1 MAICTANVPAA
12 CLSAGKISGRCSRKS
27 ALFSAGDSLS
37 AAKWGGMARI
47 RGSSPALTPPQS
59 SLVLNRYELIE
70 AIGSGAFGTVWR
82 AVDSKLGRDVAVK
95 AIPVDLAGERAERE
109 IKAAARLSH
118 PGVVTLH
125 EAGADETHTYMV
137 SEFIKGMTLGQI
149 YAEGRCS
156 DRDVVRIGAALAAA
170 LDHAHSQGVIHRDVK
185 PGNILIPDAPRSEA
199 GIVKLADFGIAQL
212 AGESSLT
219 RTGDVVGTLAYMSPE
234 QASGEPLGAETDLW
248 ALAVVVF
255 EGLTGKNP
263 VRGRTAAET
272 ARNLASGE
280 IPLLADERP
289 DLPEE
294 LVDAVD
300 GALEPDPDDRG
311 TLGELGGALLA
322 AISKTDE
329 EPGTISP
336 AVRRK
341 DGTIKVRRV
350 QPGELA
356 REAEMTVPAARKG
369 GPAVTEIAGASKPRS
384 DFAWVKRGF
393 GAIAAGG
400 VALLWTVE
408 LAPAS
413 DRQSMW
419 IIAAAVTAS
428 VAVLP
433 RAGWLISMLAA
444 ITATAGSGNSG
455 EAVVL
460 AATLLPCAPLMWR
473 LPEWWSVPSLAPLL
487 GSPGFAGAWPAIAS
501 FSDGI
506 WLRFVAGAVGAW
518 QIGCAELL
526 LGRTL
531 LGGPPAKADAS
542 AVWASNPSAAVEHGL
557 LPLLQG
563 PLPAVAAVWG
573 VGAAVLPMVV
583 KGKNAVKDAIA
594 GACWAVVIGLAT
606 ATVSGGLSR
615 GVLAGALAG
624 AAVAVALRGIP
635 RLSTAEPEEGPRT
648 MIGRLRSIR

>member
-1 MAICTANVPAA
+1 M
-12 CLSAGKISGRCSRKS
+12 
-27 ALFSAGDSLS
+27 
-37 AAKWGGMARI
+37 
-47 RGSSPALTPPQS
+47 TPPRS
-59 SLVLNRYELIE
+59 SVVLDRYELVE

-95 AIPVDLAGERAERE
+95 AIPLDLAGERAERE

-137 SEFIKGMTLGQI
+137 SEFVRGMTLGQI

-185 PGNILIPDAPRSEA
+185 PGNILVPDAPRSEA

-234 QASGEPLGAETDLW
+234 QASGEPLGPETDLW
-248 ALAVVVF
+248 ALAVVIF
-255 EGLTGKNP
+255 EGLSGKNP

-272 ARNLASGE
+272 ARNLSSGE

-289 DLPEE
+289 DLPEA
-294 LVDAVD
+294 LTDAID
-300 GALEPDPDDRG
+300 CALEPDPDDRG
-311 TLGELGGALLA
+311 SLAELGGALIA
-322 AISKTDE
+322 AISKTDD

-350 QPGELA
+350 QQGELA
-356 REAEMTVPAARKG
+356 GAVDPPARAEPRGPKTATAIATAFSPG
-369 GPAVTEIAGASKPRS
+369 GRFG
-384 DFAWVKRGF
+384 WVHRAF
-393 GAIAAGG
+393 GAVAAGG
-400 VALLWTVE
+400 ISLLWTLE
-408 LAPAS
+408 LAPAA

-419 IIAAAVTAS
+419 VIAGGVTAL

-433 RAGWLISMLAA
+433 RAGWLISVLAA
-444 ITATAGSGNSG
+444 ITASAGAGKSG

-487 GSPGFAGAWPAIAS
+487 GSPGFAGAWPAVAS
-501 FSDGI
+501 FSEGM

-531 LGGPPAKADAS
+531 LGGPPAKAEAS
-542 AVWASNPSAAVEHGL
+542 AVWAADPSAAVQHGL
-557 LPLLQG
+557 VPLLQG
-563 PLPAVAAVWG
+563 PLPAVAGVWG
-573 VGAAVLPMVV
+573 VGAAVLPMIV
-583 KGKNAVKDAIA
+583 KGKNAVADAIA
-594 GACWAVVIGLAT
+594 GACWAAVIGLAT

-624 AAVAVALRGIP
+624 AAAAVALRGIP
-635 RLSTAEPEEGPRT
+635 SLSTAAPEEGPRT
-648 MIGRLRSIR
+648 MIERLRSIR

>member
-1 MAICTANVPAA
+1 M
-12 CLSAGKISGRCSRKS
+12 L
-27 ALFSAGDSLS
+27 
-37 AAKWGGMARI
+37 AKLAEMARI
-47 RGSSPALTPPQS
+47 RGSSPSMTPPRS
-59 SLVLNRYELIE
+59 SLVLDRYELVE

-82 AVDSKLGRDVAVK
+82 AVDGKLGRDVAVK
-95 AIPVDLAGERAERE
+95 AIPLDLAGERAERE

-137 SEFIKGMTLGQI
+137 SEFVKGMTLGQI

-170 LDHAHSQGVIHRDVK
+170 LDHAHSHGVIHRDVK

-199 GIVKLADFGIAQL
+199 GIVKLADFGIARL

-234 QASGEPLGAETDLW
+234 QASGDPLGAETDLW
-248 ALAVVVF
+248 ALAVVLF
-255 EGLTGKNP
+255 EGLTGRNP

-289 DLPEE
+289 DLPEA
-294 LVDAVD
+294 LVDAID
-300 GALEPDPDDRG
+300 CALEPDPDDRG
-311 TLGELGGALLA
+311 TLGELGGALVA
-322 AISKTDE
+322 AISDTDD
-329 EPGTISP
+329 EPGTIAP

-341 DGTIKVRRV
+341 DGSIKVRRV
-350 QPGELA
+350 QPDEQV
-356 REAEMTVPAARKG
+356 RESEMTIPAARKE
-369 GPAVTEIAGASKPRS
+369 PKQATVAVTGLAKAGRL
-384 DFAWVKRGF
+384 AWLARAF
-393 GAIAAGG
+393 GAVAAGG
-400 VALLWTVE
+400 VALLWTLE

-413 DRQSMW
+413 DRQAMW
-419 IIAAAVTAS
+419 IIAAGVAAL

-444 ITATAGSGNSG
+444 VTATAGAGKPG
-455 EAVVL
+455 EALIL

-473 LPEWWSVPSLAPLL
+473 LPEWWSLPSLAPLL
-487 GSPGFAGAWPAIAS
+487 GSPGFAGAWPAVAS
-501 FSDGI
+501 FSEGM

-531 LGGPPAKADAS
+531 LGGPPAKAEAS
-542 AVWASNPSAAVEHGL
+542 AVWANDPAAAVEHGL
-557 LPLLQG
+557 IPLLQG
-563 PLPAVAAVWG
+563 ALPAVAAVWG
-573 VGAAVLPMVV
+573 IGAAVLPMIV
-583 KGKNAVKDAIA
+583 KGRNAVADAVA
-594 GACWAVVIGLAT
+594 GASWAAVIGLAT

-624 AAVAVALRGIP
+624 AAVTVALRGIP
-635 RLSTAEPEEGPRT
+635 SLSTAEPEEGPRT
-648 MIGRLRSIR
+648 MIERLRNIR

>member
-1 MAICTANVPAA
+1 M
-12 CLSAGKISGRCSRKS
+12 
-27 ALFSAGDSLS
+27 
-37 AAKWGGMARI
+37 
-47 RGSSPALTPPQS
+47 TPPRS
-59 SLVLNRYELIE
+59 SVVLDRYELVE

-82 AVDSKLGRDVAVK
+82 AQDSKLGRDVAVK
-95 AIPVDLAGERAERE
+95 AIPLDLAGERAERE
-109 IKAAARLSH
+109 IRAAARLSH

-137 SEFIKGMTLGQI
+137 SEFVRGMTLGQI

-185 PGNILIPDAPRSEA
+185 PGNILVPDAPRSEA

-234 QASGEPLGAETDLW
+234 QASGEPLGPETDLW
-248 ALAVVVF
+248 ALAVVIF
-255 EGLTGKNP
+255 EGLSGKNP

-272 ARNLASGE
+272 ARNLSSGE

-289 DLPEE
+289 DLPEA
-294 LVDAVD
+294 LTDAID
-300 GALEPDPDDRG
+300 CALEPDPDDRG
-311 TLGELGGALLA
+311 SLAELGGALIS
-322 AISKTDE
+322 AISQTDD

-356 REAEMTVPAARKG
+356 REDDLPVPAARR
-369 GPAVTEIAGASKPRS
+369 GPNTAT
-384 DFAWVKRGF
+384 
-393 GAIAAGG
+393 AIAAALSPNGRFGWIHRAFGAAAAGG
-400 VALLWTVE
+400 ISLLWTLE
-408 LAPAS
+408 LAPAA

-419 IIAAAVTAS
+419 VIAGGVTAL

-433 RAGWLISMLAA
+433 RAGWLISVLAA
-444 ITATAGSGNSG
+444 ITASAGAGKPG

-487 GSPGFAGAWPAIAS
+487 GSPGFAGAWPAVAS
-501 FSDGI
+501 FSEGM

-531 LGGPPAKADAS
+531 LGGPPAKAEAS
-542 AVWASNPSAAVEHGL
+542 AVWATDPSAAVEHGL
-557 LPLLQG
+557 VPLLQG
-563 PLPAVAAVWG
+563 PLPAVAGVWG
-573 VGAAVLPMVV
+573 VGAAVLPMIV
-583 KGKNAVKDAIA
+583 KGKNAVADAIA
-594 GACWAVVIGLAT
+594 GACWAAVIGLAT

-635 RLSTAEPEEGPRT
+635 SLSTAAPEEGPRT
-648 MIGRLRSIR
+648 MIERLRSIR

>member
-1 MAICTANVPAA
+1 M
-12 CLSAGKISGRCSRKS
+12 
-27 ALFSAGDSLS
+27 
-37 AAKWGGMARI
+37 
-47 RGSSPALTPPQS
+47 TPPRS
-59 SLVLNRYELIE
+59 SVVLDRYELVE

-82 AVDSKLGRDVAVK
+82 AQDSKLGRDVAVK
-95 AIPVDLAGERAERE
+95 AIPLDLAGERAERE
-109 IKAAARLSH
+109 IRAAARLSH

-137 SEFIKGMTLGQI
+137 SEFVRGMTLGQI

-185 PGNILIPDAPRSEA
+185 PGNILVPDAPRSEA

-234 QASGEPLGAETDLW
+234 QASGEPLGPETDLW
-248 ALAVVVF
+248 ALAVVIF
-255 EGLTGKNP
+255 EGLSGKNP

-272 ARNLASGE
+272 ARNLSSGE

-289 DLPEE
+289 DLPEA
-294 LVDAVD
+294 LTDAID
-300 GALEPDPDDRG
+300 CALEPDPDDRG
-311 TLGELGGALLA
+311 SLAELGGALIS
-322 AISKTDE
+322 AISQTDD

-356 REAEMTVPAARKG
+356 REDDLPVPAARR
-369 GPAVTEIAGASKPRS
+369 GPNTAT
-384 DFAWVKRGF
+384 
-393 GAIAAGG
+393 AIAAALSPNGRFGWIHRAFGAAAAGG
-400 VALLWTVE
+400 ISLLWTLE
-408 LAPAS
+408 LAPAA

-419 IIAAAVTAS
+419 VIAGGVTAL

-433 RAGWLISMLAA
+433 RAGWLISVLAA
-444 ITATAGSGNSG
+444 ITASAGAGKPG

-487 GSPGFAGAWPAIAS
+487 GSPGFAGAWPAVAS
-501 FSDGI
+501 FSEGM

-531 LGGPPAKADAS
+531 LGGPPAKAEAS
-542 AVWASNPSAAVEHGL
+542 AVWATDPSAAVEHGL
-557 LPLLQG
+557 VPLLQG
-563 PLPAVAAVWG
+563 PLPAVAGVWG
-573 VGAAVLPMVV
+573 VGAAVLPMIV
-583 KGKNAVKDAIA
+583 KGKNAVADAIA
-594 GACWAVVIGLAT
+594 GACWAAVTGLAT

-635 RLSTAEPEEGPRT
+635 SLSTAAPEEGPRT
-648 MIGRLRSIR
+648 MIERLRSIR

>member
-1 MAICTANVPAA
+1 
-12 CLSAGKISGRCSRKS
+12 
-27 ALFSAGDSLS
+27 
-37 AAKWGGMARI
+37 MARI
-47 RGSSPALTPPQS
+47 RGSSPAMTPPQS
-59 SLVLNRYELIE
+59 SLVLNRYEMVE

-82 AVDSKLGRDVAVK
+82 ATDGKLGRDVAVK
-95 AIPVDLAGERAERE
+95 AIPLDLAGERAERE

-199 GIVKLADFGIAQL
+199 GIVKLADFGIARL

-234 QASGEPLGAETDLW
+234 QASGDELGAETDLW
-248 ALAVVVF
+248 ALGVVLF

-289 DLPEE
+289 DLPEG
-294 LVDAVD
+294 LVDAID
-300 GALEPDPDDRG
+300 CALEPDPDDRG
-311 TLGELGGALLA
+311 TLAELGGALMA
-322 AISKTDE
+322 AIAVTDD
-329 EPGTISP
+329 EPGTIAP

-350 QPGELA
+350 QPGELDRD
-356 REAEMTVPAARKG
+356 REMAVPSAPR
-369 GPAVTEIAGASKPRS
+369 GPRTRTAIASSLSS
-384 DFAWVKRGF
+384 DGRFAWVRRAL
-393 GAIAAGG
+393 GALAAGG

-408 LAPAS
+408 LAAPS
-413 DRQSMW
+413 DRQAMW
-419 IIAAAVTAS
+419 IIAGGV
-428 VAVLP
+428 VALVACLP
-433 RAGWLISMLAA
+433 RAGWLISVLAA
-444 ITATAGSGNSG
+444 ITATAGSGKSG

-501 FSDGI
+501 FSEGI

-531 LGGPPAKADAS
+531 LGGPPAKAEAS
-542 AVWASNPSAAVEHGL
+542 AIWESNPTAAVEHGL
-557 LPLLQG
+557 VPLLQG

-573 VGAAVLPMVV
+573 VGAAVLPLLV
-583 KGKNAVKDAIA
+583 KGRNAVADAVA
-594 GACWAVVIGLAT
+594 GACWAAVIGLAT

-624 AAVAVALRGIP
+624 AAAAVALRGIP
-635 RLSTAEPEEGPRT
+635 SLSTAAPEEGPRT
-648 MIGRLRSIR
+648 MIERLRSIR

>member
-1 MAICTANVPAA
+1 M
-12 CLSAGKISGRCSRKS
+12 
-27 ALFSAGDSLS
+27 AGDRALL
-37 AAKWGGMARI
+37 AKVAEMARI
-47 RGSSPALTPPQS
+47 RGSSPSMTPPRS
-59 SLVLNRYELIE
+59 SLVLDRYELVE

-82 AVDSKLGRDVAVK
+82 AVDGKLGRDVAVK
-95 AIPVDLAGERAERE
+95 AIPLDLAGERAERE

-137 SEFIKGMTLGQI
+137 SEFVKGMTLGQI

-170 LDHAHSQGVIHRDVK
+170 LDHAHSHGVIHRDVK

-199 GIVKLADFGIAQL
+199 GIVKLADFGIARL

-234 QASGEPLGAETDLW
+234 QASGDPLGPETDLW
-248 ALAVVVF
+248 ALAVVLF

-289 DLPEE
+289 DLPAA
-294 LVDAVD
+294 LADAID

-311 TLGELGGALLA
+311 TLGDLGGALMA
-322 AISKTDE
+322 AISDTDD
-329 EPGTISP
+329 EPGTIAP

-341 DGTIKVRRV
+341 DGSITVRRV
-350 QPGELA
+350 QPDELV
-356 REAEMTVPAARKG
+356 REPEMTIPAARREQQT
-369 GPAVTEIAGASKPRS
+369 AVVPRS
-384 DFAWVKRGF
+384 IGSFAWLGRGF
-393 GAIAAGG
+393 GALTAGG
-400 VALLWTVE
+400 VALLWTLE

-413 DRQSMW
+413 DRQSIW
-419 IIAAAVTAS
+419 IIAAGVTS
-428 VAVLP
+428 LVAVLP

-444 ITATAGSGNSG
+444 VTATAGAGKPG
-455 EAVVL
+455 EALIL

-473 LPEWWSVPSLAPLL
+473 LPEWWSLPSLAPLL
-487 GSPGFAGAWPAIAS
+487 GSPGFAGAWPAVAS
-501 FSDGI
+501 FSGGI
-506 WLRFVAGAVGAW
+506 WLRIVAGAVGAW

-531 LGGPPAKADAS
+531 LGGPPAKAEAS
-542 AVWASNPSAAVEHGL
+542 AMWETDPTAAVEHGL
-557 LPLLQG
+557 IPLLQG
-563 PLPAVAAVWG
+563 PMPAVAAVWG
-573 VGAAVLPMVV
+573 VGAAVLPMIV
-583 KGKNAVKDAIA
+583 KGRNAVADAVA
-594 GACWAVVIGLAT
+594 GASWAAVIGLAT

-624 AAVAVALRGIP
+624 AAVTVALRGIP
-635 RLSTAEPEEGPRT
+635 SLSTAEPEEGPRT
-648 MIGRLRSIR
+648 MIERLRNIR